1 MDPLGVR
8 DHASVPDEARR
19 RLLLVEDEEF
29 TRTMVGEAL
38 EAAGLEVRSTATV
51 VDALDALVDFD
62 PHVVMSD
69 LDLGPGPS
77 GADLLNRVAQER
89 PWVGLVVLTSHASPE
104 LAVRAGT
111 RLPAHA
117 AYVVKAQVHS
127 SSDLSQ
133 AVESA
138 IAETHFALVPE
149 RGPDG
154 TLIISHAQGEVLR
167 LIAEGYSNA
176 GIAEVRATSLRA
188 TEALVHR
195 TFEALG
201 IAADRRMNARV
212 LAVRMWQQGKV
223 IVR

>member
-1 MDPLGVR
+1 MSD
-8 DHASVPDEARR
+8 ANRR
-19 RLLLVEDEEF
+19 RVLLVEDEEF

-38 EAAGLEVRSTATV
+38 EGMGLDVRTTSTV
-51 VDALDALVDFD
+51 VGAMDILADFD

-104 LAVRAGT
+104 LAVPAGT

-127 SSDLSQ
+127 SDDLRS
-133 AVESA
+133 AVDSA
-138 IAETHFALVPE
+138 IAETAFTLVPE
-149 RGPDG
+149 RDPEGRP
-154 TLIISHAQGEVLR
+154 IISHTQGEILR
-167 LIAEGYSNA
+167 LIAEGYSNI
-176 GIAEVRATSLRA
+176 GIAEARGTTLRA

-195 TFEALG
+195 TFAALG
-201 IAADRRMNARV
+201 IEQDRRMNARV

-223 IVR
+223 AVK